1 MIRTTGNFLWR
12 VCRITFGFLLLG
24 AGVLLSLPGIPGPG
38 IVLVVL
44 SFGILS
50 RDFHWAQRAQ
60 AYVHRK
66 WHELRNRRQQ
76 PATPTTPKETDNG

>member
-1 MIRTTGNFLWR
+1 MIRTTGQFLWR
-12 VCRITFGFLLLG
+12 ACRIGFGFLLLA
-24 AGVLLSLPGIPGPG
+24 AGLLLSLPGIPGPG

-60 AYVHRK
+60 AYVHHK
-66 WHELRNRRQQ
+66 WHQFRNRQQQ
-76 PATPTTPKETDNG
+76 PSTPTTPKETDNG